1 MNDMNDY
8 CCYICQAPAE
18 FIKCETQFNM
28 YKIVTVR
35 GWTGFC
41 KNCLKQDDSCDI
53 PINTSVKYITYDEFK
68 TSQIIES

>member
-1 MNDMNDY
+1 MSDMNDY
-8 CCYICQAPAE
+8 CCYICHAPAE
-18 FIKCETQFNM
+18 FIKCETKFNN
-28 YKIVTVR
+28 KIVTVR
-35 GWTGFC
+35 GRTGFC